1 VRAEAAVWLRRLFAH
16 PVTGELVAMDSKAR
30 FFRGGLRRFLVV
42 RDEVCRTPWCDAVV
56 RHADHVVP
64 VAEGGRT
71 SAENGN
77 GRCEQCN
84 YVKDSPGWSTEPH
97 VGSPAASDTGCQVGT
112 GHQVETVTP
121 TGHRYVSRPPPLPG
135 TEVSGEV
142 ACSTALGTAVA

>member
-1 VRAEAAVWLRRLFAH
+1 
-16 PVTGELVAMDSKAR
+16 MDAKAR

-42 RDEVCRTPWCDAVV
+42 RDEVCRTPWCDALV

-77 GRCEQCN
+77 GLCEQCN
-84 YVKDSPGWSTEPH
+84 YAKDSPGWSAQPQ
-97 VGSPAASDTGCQVGT
+97 VGHPAAPDGA
-112 GHQVETVTP
+112 HRIETVTP

-135 TEVSGEV
+135 TAACGASGED
-142 ACSTALGTAVA
+142 AGATGPGTAVA